1 MSSSNVAGCN
11 ALRLPSS
18 RWVNSS
24 IRLLRFKG
32 PGCTLIIII
41 IVIMV
46 IVTIIITTIIL
57 IIIITLSSS

>member
-1 MSSSNVAGCN
+1 MALGSMLSHTPAVGGSNS
-11 ALRLPSS
+11 P
-18 RWVNSS
+18 

-46 IVTIIITTIIL
+46 IITIIITTIIL